1 MNFFLKNSQA
11 FIKTPGV
18 FFLCLLLVLFSCSS
32 PDKPIETPASNS
44 GTEVRQPVVT
54 VPVFNEDS
62 AYSYVQKQV
71 DFGPRVPNS
80 KAHAACAD
88 YLVAEFKKFTSSVM
102 MQKGTV
108 RTYDGVNLD
117 MKNIIASFNP
127 ENKQRVLLFA
137 HWDTRPWADHGT
149 ERRNEPNLG
158 ADDGASGVGV
168 LLEIARQFSIQAP
181 TIGVDII
188 LFDAEDWGK
197 SGGGPESEDSYCLG
211 AQYWTKNLHVP
222 GYTAEYGILLDMVG
236 GRNSKFRMEGNSKQF
251 ASFVLEKVWKT
262 GVNLGFSDY
271 FIFQDGGWITDD
283 HVYVNRIN
291 IPSIDIIASDASSGT
306 GFPNHW
312 HTHADNMDVIDKRTL
327 KAVGQTVM
335 HVVYSENTG
344 GAF

>member
-1 MNFFLKNSQA
+1 MRS
-11 FIKTPGV
+11 GV
-18 FFLCLLLVLFSCSS
+18 GFLCLILCLISCSS
-32 PDKPIETPASNS
+32 PDKPVEAPSTNTGNQVASPS
-44 GTEVRQPVVT
+44 VV

-62 AYSYVQKQV
+62 AYTYVQKQV

-80 KAHAACAD
+80 KAHAACAE
-88 YLVAEFKKFTSSVM
+88 YLMAEFKKYSTSVM

-117 MKNIIASFNP
+117 MKNIIASFNT
-127 ENKQRVLLFA
+127 ENRQRVLLFA

-149 ERRNEPNLG
+149 ERRTEPNLG
-158 ADDGASGVGV
+158 ADDGASGVAV
-168 LLEIARQFSIQAP
+168 LLEIARQFSVQAP

-188 LFDAEDWGK
+188 LFDTEDWGK
-197 SGGGPESEDSYCLG
+197 SGGGAESEDSYCLG
-211 AQYWTKNLHVP
+211 TQYWTKNLHVP
-222 GYTAEYGILLDMVG
+222 GYTADYGILLDMVG
-236 GRNSKFRMEGNSKQF
+236 GKNSKFRMEGNSKQF
-251 ASFVLEKVWKT
+251 ASFVLENVWKT

-291 IPSIDIIASDASSGT
+291 IPSIDIIASDASSAT

-335 HVVYSENTG
+335 HVVYSESG
-344 GAF
+344 GKAF

>member
-1 MNFFLKNSQA
+1 MNFFCSRVRNHLHA
-11 FIKTPGV
+11 FGIIVLILLSV
-18 FFLCLLLVLFSCSS
+18 FYSCTS
-32 PDKPIETPASNS
+32 PDKPATKSASES
-44 GTEVRQPVVT
+44 AGDAAAPTVT

-62 AYSYVQKQV
+62 AYAYVQRQV

-88 YLVAEFKKFTSSVM
+88 YLMSEFKKYTASVM

-127 ENKQRVLLFA
+127 ENRQRVLLFA

-149 ERRNEPNLG
+149 ERRTEPNLG
-158 ADDGASGVGV
+158 ADDGASGVAV
-168 LLEIARQFSIQAP
+168 LLEIARQFSIQSPAV
-181 TIGVDII
+181 GVDII

-222 GYTAEYGILLDMVG
+222 GYMADYGILLDMVG

-251 ASFVLEKVWKT
+251 ASFVVEKVWKT

-291 IPSIDIIASDASSGT
+291 IPSIDIIASDASSST
-306 GFPNHW
+306 GFPKHW
-312 HTHADNMDVIDKRTL
+312 HTHEDNMDVIDKRTL

-335 HVVYSENTG
+335 HVVYSENSG
-344 GAF
+344 SAF